1 MSENS
6 LPSFSSKLRS
16 STLSAPGKVQWPR
29 QARGRPRH
37 EGLPGPRVPVVCGTA
52 GRSVAR
58 NGHVADGSVQTHSLE
73 KLNKMSENS
82 LPSFS
87 SKLRSSTLSA
97 PGKVQW
103 PRQARGRPR
112 HEGLPG
118 PRVPVVC
125 GTAGRSVARNGH
137 VADGSVQTHS
147 LEKLNKMSENSLPSF
162 SSKLRSSTLS
172 APGKVQWPRQARGR
186 PRHEGLPGPRVPVV
200 CGTAG
205 RSVARNGHVADGS
218 VQTHSL
224 EKLNKMS
231 ENSLPSF
238 SSKLRSSTLSAPGK
252 VQWPRQARGRPRHE
266 GLPGPRVPVVCGTAG
281 RSVARNGHVADG
293 SVQTHSLEKLNKMS
307 ENSLPSFSSK
317 LRSST
322 LSAPGKVQW
331 PRQARGRPRHEGL
344 PGPRVPVVC
353 GTAGRSVARN
363 GHVADG
369 SVQTHSL
376 EKLNK
381 MSENSLPSFSSKLR
395 SSTLSAPGKVQW
407 PRQAR
412 GRPRHEGLP
421 GPRVPVV
428 CGTAGRSVAR
438 NGHVADGSVQT
449 HSLEK
454 LNKMSENSLPS
465 FSSKLRSST
474 LSAPGKV
481 QWPRQ
486 ARGRPRH
493 EGLPG
498 PRVPVVC
505 GTAGR
510 SVARNGHVADGSV
523 QTHSLEK
530 LNKMSE
536 NSLPSF
542 SSKLRSSTLSAPGKV
557 QWPRQA
563 RGRPRHEGLPGPRV
577 PVVCGTAGRSVAR
590 NGHVADGSVQTHS
603 LEKLNKMSENS
614 LPSFS
619 SKLRS
624 STLSAPGKVQW
635 PRQAR
640 GRPRHEGLPG
650 PRVPVVCGTAGRS
663 VARNGHVADGSV
675 QTHSLEKLNKM
686 SENSLPSF
694 SSKLRSSTLSAPG
707 KVQWPR
713 QARGRPRH
721 EGLPGPRVPV
731 VCGTAGR
738 SVARN
743 GHVADGSV
751 QTHSLEK
758 LNKMS
763 ENSLPSFSSKLRSST
778 LSAPGKVQWP
788 RQARG
793 RPRHEGL
800 PGPRVPVVCG
810 TAGRS
815 VARNGHVA
823 DGSVQTHSL
832 EKLNKMSENSLPS
845 FSSKLRSSTLS
856 APGKVQWPRQA
867 RGRPRHEGLPG
878 PRVPVVCGTAG
889 RSVARNGHVADGS
902 VQTHS
907 LEKLNKMSENSLPS
921 FSSKLRSSTLSAPG
935 KVQWPRQARGRP
947 RHEGLPGPRVP
958 VVCGTAG
965 RSVAR
970 NGHVADGSV
979 QTHSLEKLNKMS
991 ENSLPSFSSKLR
1003 SSTLS
1008 APGKV
1013 QWPRQARGRPRHEG
1027 LPGPRVPVVCGTAG
1041 RSVARNGHVA
1051 DGSVQTVQWPRQARG
1066 RPRHEGL
1073 PGPRVPVVCGTAGRS
1088 VARNGHVADGSV
1100 QTHSLEKLNKMSE
1113 NSLPSFSSK
1122 LRSSTLSAP
1131 GKVSVRDS
1139 RLPIGHTPAS
1149 SSAHGLRLGEA
1160 RGVSPG
1166 QGAVSPPSQAFH
1178 GSQARSLRAMSG
1190 I

>member
-1 MSENS
+1 MILSDNTIPLRGGMKSSTSKKSSAVDMSG
-6 LPSFSSKLRS
+6 LPSAKRRRPSWPPSACGWRDHQKSVPHYGHLADRSDQTVHWTGHARRRSREGLPGPQVPVIGGTAGKGVPCYGNLTDRSTQTVQWTYQARHWWREEGLPGLRVPVVGGTAGRGVACDGHLADWSKKMVR
-16 STLSAPGKVQWPR
+16 WPR
-29 QARGRPRH
+29 QARGRPRE

-58 NGHVADGSVQTHSLE
+58 NGHLADGSVRTHSLE

-82 LPSFS
+82 PPSFS

-97 PGKVQW
+97 PGKVRW

-112 HEGLPG
+112 EEGLPG

-137 VADGSVQTHS
+137 LADGSVRTHS
-147 LEKLNKMSENSLPSF
+147 LEKLNKMSENSPPSF

-172 APGKVQWPRQARGR
+172 APGKVRWPRQARGR
-186 PRHEGLPGPRVPVV
+186 PREEGLPGPRVPVV

-205 RSVARNGHVADGS
+205 RSVARNGHLADGS
-218 VQTHSL
+218 VRTHSL

-231 ENSLPSF
+231 ENSPPSF

-252 VQWPRQARGRPRHE
+252 VRWPRQARGRPREE

-281 RSVARNGHVADG
+281 RSVARNGHLADG
-293 SVQTHSLEKLNKMS
+293 SVRTHSLEKLNKMS
-307 ENSLPSFSSK
+307 ENSPPSFSSK

-322 LSAPGKVQW
+322 LSAPGKVRW
-331 PRQARGRPRHEGL
+331 PRQARGRPREEGL

-363 GHVADG
+363 GHLADG
-369 SVQTHSL
+369 SVRTHSL

-381 MSENSLPSFSSKLR
+381 MSENSPPSFSSKLR
-395 SSTLSAPGKVQW
+395 SSTLSAPGKVRW

-412 GRPRHEGLP
+412 GRPREEGLP

-438 NGHVADGSVQT
+438 NGHLADGSVRT

-454 LNKMSENSLPS
+454 LNKMSENSPPS

-481 QWPRQ
+481 RWPRQ
-486 ARGRPRH
+486 ARGRPRE

-510 SVARNGHVADGSV
+510 SVARNGHLADGSV
-523 QTHSLEK
+523 RTHSLEK

-536 NSLPSF
+536 NSPPSF

-557 QWPRQA
+557 RWPRQA
-563 RGRPRHEGLPGPRV
+563 RGRPREEGLPGPRV

-590 NGHVADGSVQTHS
+590 NGHLADGSVRTHS

-614 LPSFS
+614 PPSFS

-624 STLSAPGKVQW
+624 STLSAPGKVRW

-640 GRPRHEGLPG
+640 GRPREEGLPG

-663 VARNGHVADGSV
+663 VARNGHLADGSV
-675 QTHSLEKLNKM
+675 RTV
-686 SENSLPSF
+686 
-694 SSKLRSSTLSAPG
+694 R
-707 KVQWPR
+707 WPR
-713 QARGRPRH
+713 QARGRPRE

-743 GHVADGSV
+743 GHLADGSV
-751 QTHSLEK
+751 RTHSLEK

-763 ENSLPSFSSKLRSST
+763 ENSPPSFSSKLRSST
-778 LSAPGKVQWP
+778 LSAPGKVRWP

-793 RPRHEGL
+793 RPREEGL

-815 VARNGHVA
+815 VARNGHLA
-823 DGSVQTHSL
+823 DGSVRTHSL
-832 EKLNKMSENSLPS
+832 EKLNKMSENSPPS

-856 APGKVQWPRQA
+856 APGKVRWPRQA
-867 RGRPRHEGLPG
+867 RGRPREEGLPG

-889 RSVARNGHVADGS
+889 RSVARNGHLADGS
-902 VQTHS
+902 VRTHS
-907 LEKLNKMSENSLPS
+907 LEKLNKMSENSPPS

-935 KVQWPRQARGRP
+935 KVRWPRQARGRP
-947 RHEGLPGPRVP
+947 REEGLPGPRVP

-970 NGHVADGSV
+970 NGHLADGSV
-979 QTHSLEKLNKMS
+979 RTHSLEKLNKMS
-991 ENSLPSFSSKLR
+991 ENSP
-1003 SSTLS
+1003 
-1008 APGKV
+1008 
-1013 QWPRQARGRPRHEG
+1013 
-1027 LPGPRVPVVCGTAG
+1027 
-1041 RSVARNGHVA
+1041 
-1051 DGSVQTVQWPRQARG
+1051 
-1066 RPRHEGL
+1066 
-1073 PGPRVPVVCGTAGRS
+1073 
-1088 VARNGHVADGSV
+1088 
-1100 QTHSLEKLNKMSE
+1100 
-1113 NSLPSFSSK
+1113 PSFSSK

-1139 RLPIGHTPAS
+1139 RLPVGHTAS
-1149 SSAHGLRLGEA
+1149 STSTHGLRLGEA

-1166 QGAVSPPSQAFH
+1166 QGAVSPP
-1178 GSQARSLRAMSG
+1178 
-1190 I
+1190 